1 MRPLLRR
8 TSQDCASPQAG
19 QGPSQGARRSPGEET
34 GQQTAQ
40 SHGLATDTRQ
50 EAGQATA
57 LEAGCGAGQAATQE
71 DRQEASADEVGL
83 TLCEPATCLVGEA
96 MSVRA
101 GERLILD
108 QVDLRVDPGE
118 LVGVIG
124 PNGAGKSTA
133 LGALC
138 GDVPLASGQ
147 VRLGRSPLN
156 DLSARAQ
163 ARLRAVLPQ
172 SHDVGFSYLVHDVV
186 MMGRTAWQE
195 NPDLDQEL
203 VSWALGCTQVDDLR
217 DREVPTLSGGEL
229 ARVHLARVLAQR
241 TGLLLLDEPT
251 AALDVAHQE
260 AVLALAWRLT
270 RLPETHARGVLA
282 VLHDL
287 SLAAA
292 WCDRL
297 VLLRGGHVVADGTPW
312 EVCRPELLSEVYG
325 WRLCVRED
333 PDTGAP
339 VITPQRRRPTV

>member
-1 MRPLLRR
+1 M
-8 TSQDCASPQAG
+8 SACGSEQCWASGGRADDAG
-19 QGPSQGARRSPGEET
+19 AAPGLM
-34 GQQTAQ
+34 
-40 SHGLATDTRQ
+40 LA
-50 EAGQATA
+50 
-57 LEAGCGAGQAATQE
+57 
-71 DRQEASADEVGL
+71 
-83 TLCEPATCLVGEA
+83 EPATSLVGEA
-96 MSVRA
+96 MRVRA

-108 QVDLRVDPGE
+108 GVDLRVDPGE

-133 LGALC
+133 LGALS

-147 VRLGRSPLN
+147 VRLGASPVG
-156 DLSARAQ
+156 DLSARSQ

-172 SHDVGFSYLVHDVV
+172 SHEVGFSYLVHDVV
-186 MMGRTAWQE
+186 MMGRTAWQD
-195 NPDLDQEL
+195 NPELDEEL
-203 VSWALGCTQVDDLR
+203 AAWAMGCTQVSALR

-260 AVLALAWRLT
+260 AVLALAWKLT
-270 RLPETHARGVLA
+270 RLPAPHTRGVLA

-297 VLLRGGHVVADGTPW
+297 VLLRDGQVVADGAPW
-312 EVCRPELLSEVYG
+312 QVCRADLLSEVYG
-325 WRLCVRED
+325 WELCVRPD
-333 PDTGAP
+333 PDTGTP
-339 VITPQRRRPTV
+339 LITPRRRRPTT